1 MARFWYIAIASALL
15 YFPAQ
20 AQDITIEAN
29 RFIKLL
35 NGGQRGKALLPFD
48 TSERYNFHYVPLN
61 DRKGISMNELNT
73 AQQKQVFTLLRSSLS
88 NATVEKITAVMQLE
102 LLLKELEQ
110 RSRDD
115 HYRDPG
121 KYFLTIFGTPS
132 DSGTWGWR
140 FEGHH
145 ISFNFSAHKNLLLS
159 GTPSFLGS
167 NPAIV
172 LAGPQKNKE
181 ILKKETT
188 AGFELLHNLSETELK
203 KAIINTTAPSEIIT
217 GTARK
222 AMIEQA
228 AGVRYTELSTKA
240 QLLFLQLLEVYL
252 ERYKKDLSD
261 KMLQDIKNA
270 GMENLRFA
278 WAGHQQRGIGKPCYY
293 RIHGPTIIIEY
304 DNTQNNANHIH
315 TVIRDLKNDFGED
328 ALLEHYRHGHHKKK
342 NR

>member
-1 MARFWYIAIASALL
+1 MARYWFLAFTSAVL
-15 YFPAQ
+15 YLPAR
-20 AQDITIEAN
+20 AQNITTEAD

-35 NGGQRGKALLPFD
+35 NNAQKSKALLPFD
-48 TSERYNFHYVPLN
+48 TPERYKFHFIPLN
-61 DRKGISMNELNT
+61 DRKGISMNELN
-73 AQQKQVFTLLRSSLS
+73 AAQKQQVFALLRASLS
-88 NATVEKITAVMQLE
+88 NAAVEKITAIMQLE
-102 LLLKELEQ
+102 ILLKELEQ
-110 RSRDD
+110 RAADD

-132 DSGTWGWR
+132 DSGVWGWR

-172 LAGPQKNKE
+172 QSGPQKNKE
-181 ILKKETT
+181 ILKEETT
-188 AGFELLHNLSETELK
+188 AGFELLHSLSAPELK
-203 KAIINTTAPSEIIT
+203 KAIINTTAPSDIIT
-217 GTARK
+217 GASRK

-228 AGVRYTELSTKA
+228 EGVRYTELGAKA

-252 ERYKKDLSD
+252 DRYKKELSGR
-261 KMLQDIKNA
+261 MLQDIKNA
-270 GMENLRFA
+270 GLENLRFA
-278 WAGHQQRGIGKPCYY
+278 WAGYRQRGIGKPCYY

-328 ALLEHYRHGHHKKK
+328 ALLEHYKNGHHKKK
-342 NR
+342 P